1 MTRRLNH
8 YVCNKNPN
16 FFINITIDYSIRIRK
31 SVIFDRNQSSQMRYL
46 DQAIRDGFVEINRGS
61 DELIYQPQ
69 GKSRKLSNPEEQVQ
83 LQTYLNLIYDY
94 GYPPSHIRVCEKI
107 QIGSSTREGDIL
119 IYRDDRAL
127 DPWIVIECKKQNVP
141 NSVFEMAIN
150 QGFSYAAVT
159 NAQFVWATSG
169 DRNAVFQFLEQNIN
183 ERDKNRLDR
192 IPKFKE
198 LKRPGSLLKRRLS
211 RWLNSPITTDT
222 ILYSSVLLIS
232 MVAISLAAVTYH
244 QEIRDLLSPYW
255 GRYNMDYSWI
265 FHALAIVA
273 SLFSLAIGLVFMRSH
288 VLFGKSEGR
297 KRFIYLMIA
306 LILYLPVLLVSQRM
320 GNPQWWT
327 PTSYMSRQYPI
338 LLYIWPY
345 VKSLPFQFMA
355 LYGLIWL
362 SSRASKEN

>member
-1 MTRRLNH
+1 
-8 YVCNKNPN
+8 
-16 FFINITIDYSIRIRK
+16 
-31 SVIFDRNQSSQMRYL
+31 MRYF
-46 DQAIRDGFVEINRGS
+46 DQALRDGFIEVNQAA

-69 GKSRKLSNPEEQVQ
+69 GKQRKYSNPEEQVQ
-83 LQTYLNLIYDY
+83 LRTYLDLIYEY
-94 GYPPSHIRVCEKI
+94 GYPPEHIRVCEKI

-127 DPWIVIECKKQNVP
+127 DPWIVIECKKEKIP
-141 NSVFEMAIN
+141 DSVFEMAIN

-159 NAQFVWATSG
+159 NSQFVWATSG
-169 DRNAVFQFLEQNIN
+169 DRNAVFQFLAQNIN
-183 ERDKNRLDR
+183 EREKNRLDR

-198 LKRPGSLLKRRLS
+198 LKKPGSLFKRRVS
-211 RWLNSPITTDT
+211 RWFNSPITTDT

-232 MVAISLAAVTYH
+232 MAAISFVAVTYH
-244 QEIRDLLSPYW
+244 QEIRDILEPYW
-255 GRYNMDYSWI
+255 GQYRMDYSWI
-265 FHALAIVA
+265 FNALAIV
-273 SLFSLAIGLVFMRSH
+273 SSFFSLAVGLVFMRSH
-288 VLFGKSEGR
+288 VLFGKSEGK

-306 LILYLPVLLVSQRM
+306 LILYVPVLLVSQRM

-362 SSRASKEN
+362 SSRAQKEK